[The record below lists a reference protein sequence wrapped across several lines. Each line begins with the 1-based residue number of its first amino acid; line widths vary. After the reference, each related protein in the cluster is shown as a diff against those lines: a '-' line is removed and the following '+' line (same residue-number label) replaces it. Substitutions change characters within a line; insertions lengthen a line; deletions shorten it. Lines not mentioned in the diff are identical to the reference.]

1 MLNDL
6 LGNLMGNKQQ
16 RDDYGDFARRYD
28 QGHPSEGY
36 DDREVYDR
44 YNQVTRNMPDDMYVD
59 SAEEAFRRMSPQ
71 ERQEFGR
78 HMQQRARQQN
88 VSIPDFNQDGIDDR
102 MQDPRAMAE
111 MTGRMRQQQSGGLGG
126 LLGGGGM
133 GGGGGQGSLFE
144 NPLARAAMAGIA
156 AAAVKKM
163 ISR

>member
-16 RDDYGDFARRYD
+16 RDDYTDFARRYD

-36 DDREVYDR
+36 DDREVTDR
-44 YNQVTRNMPDDMYVD
+44 YNQVTRDMPNDMYVD
-59 SAEEAFRRMSPQ
+59 SAEEAFKRMSPQ

-78 HMQQRARQQN
+78 YMQQRARQQN
-88 VSIPDFNQDGIDDR
+88 VNIPDFNQDGIDDR

-111 MTGRMRQQQSGGLGG
+111 MTGRVRQQQPGGLGG
-126 LLGGGGM
+126 LFG
-133 GGGGGQGSLFE
+133 GGGGGQGSMLE

-156 AAAVKKM
+156 AIAVKKM